1 MERLD
6 ILVVGGGHAGC
17 EAALAAARLGA
28 AVGLVTPDPAAI
40 GRMSCNPSI
49 GGLAKGQLVREID
62 ALGGAMGRVAD
73 ATGIQFR
80 MLNTRKGPAV
90 RSPRCQ
96 SDRAAYAA
104 AMRAEVEGAPGL
116 AVVAGAV
123 ESLIV
128 AGARVRGVRLA
139 DGRALGADAVVIATG
154 TFLRGLM
161 HVGES
166 KREGGRHGEAAARGL
181 SPALAELGFEMD
193 RLKTGTSPRLDGRT
207 VDFDRLELQAG
218 DADPTP
224 FSFATESLAHV
235 EQVPC
240 WVAHT
245 NGATADVVRAN
256 LDRSPM
262 YGGVIEGVGPRYCP
276 SFEDKIVRFADRD
289 SHQVF
294 VEPEGRR
301 SDEIYLGGLST
312 SLPADAQAALVRSIP
327 GLERA
332 RILRWGYA
340 VEYDVVVPTQLE
352 PWLETKAIAGLYLA
366 GQINGTSGYEE
377 AAAQGLIAGAAAA
390 LRLAGR
396 DPFVPDRSEAYVGV
410 LLDDLVREGPR
421 EPYRLF
427 TSRAE
432 FRLTLRQDNADR
444 RLTTIGHRLGLVG
457 DDALARVEAKER
469 AIGAALALVRRE
481 RVEGTGLDRWL
492 RRPEETYAS
501 VAARSPALAALGLG
515 RDEAE
520 QVEIEIKYEGY
531 VERQHRQVEKF
542 RQIESL
548 RLPREIDYASIPSLS
563 NEAREKLAAVRPD
576 SLGRASRI
584 AGVSPADVSVL
595 MVWMERGRRRKR
607 EVEAT

>member
-1 MERLD
+1 MERYE

-28 AVGLVTPDPAAI
+28 SVGLVTPDPAAI

-104 AMRAEVEGAPGL
+104 AMQAEIEAAEGL
-116 AVVAGAV
+116 TVVDAAV
-123 ESLIV
+123 ETLV
-128 AGARVRGVRLA
+128 VDDATVRGVELA
-139 DGRALGADAVVIATG
+139 DGRELGAEAGVIATG

-166 KREGGRHGEAAARGL
+166 QSEGGRHGEASARGL
-181 SPALAELGFEMD
+181 SYALASLGLEMD

-207 VDFDRLELQAG
+207 IDFDRLELQLG

-224 FSFATESLAHV
+224 FSFSTESLAHV
-235 EQVPC
+235 EQTPC
-240 WVAHT
+240 WIART
-245 NGATADVVRAN
+245 NEETAAVVRAN

-262 YGGVIEGVGPRYCP
+262 YGGIIDGVGPRYCP
-276 SFEDKIVRFADRD
+276 SFEDKIVRFAEKD
-289 SHQVF
+289 SHQIF
-294 VEPEGRR
+294 VEPEGDDT
-301 SDEIYLGGLST
+301 DEIYLGGLST
-312 SLPADAQAALVRSIP
+312 SLPADAQEALVHSIP

-332 RILRWGYA
+332 RILRSGYA

-352 PWLETKAIAGLYLA
+352 PWLEVKSIAGLYLA

-390 LRLAGR
+390 LRLGGNDAL
-396 DPFVPDRSEAYVGV
+396 VPDRSQAYIGV

-432 FRLTLRQDNADR
+432 YRLTLRQDNADR
-444 RLTTIGHRLGLVG
+444 RLTPMGHAAGLV
-457 DDALARVEAKER
+457 DDAALRRVEAKEH
-469 AIGAALALVRRE
+469 AIAAALGVVRGE
-481 RVEGTGLDRWL
+481 RVEGVALDRML
-492 RRPEETYAS
+492 RRTEESYES
-501 VAARSPALAALGLG
+501 LAARCPTLAALGLT
-515 RDEAE
+515 RAESE
-520 QVEIEIKYEGY
+520 QVEIEVKYAGY
-531 VERQHRQVEKF
+531 VERQRLQVEKF
-542 RQIESL
+542 RRLESL
-548 RLPREIDYASIPSLS
+548 RLPRGIDYASIPSLS
-563 NEAREKLAAVRPD
+563 NEAREKLAAARPD

-584 AGVSPADVSVL
+584 AGVSPADISVL
-595 MVWMERGRRRKR
+595 MVWLDRKERVGGS
-607 EVEAT
+607 